1 MVVFFKVKLSKFYVV
16 SSSKGRSRWDKKRS
30 ASSQKKYIQEVGS
43 DNFALQRWRCI
54 FYSHKHCTFFLQ
66 SILTDLV
73 QFNRNDNNP
82 QLLSILYAHRWTLR
96 GINKYNSNYYVRI
109 NVIKTPETTVAM
121 KSLFFFQSLIKGSNF
136 HLLVQQNLFFLV
148 VGIANCSF
156 CSQFMIGTKYVIMIF
171 NV

>member
-96 GINKYNSNYYVRI
+96 GINKYNFNYYVRI

-121 KSLFFFQSLIKGSNF
+121 KSPFFSKSDKRFSFTGSIESVLSGGWNCKLLILFIVHDWYKICDND
-136 HLLVQQNLFFLV
+136 
-148 VGIANCSF
+148 I
-156 CSQFMIGTKYVIMIF
+156 
-171 NV
+171 